1 MSRGT
6 DLSKFTHVVLWCKKY
21 SVPMGTAS
29 LAARDGM
36 IRRERISN
44 LRLESMLDRRAGP
57 SVSLALMVDRSEPRP
72 APGTPPPVALARQS
86 ALRARLVA
94 RDERA
99 LVELIELATPWLLG
113 LVQGMLR
120 DQDEAE
126 EVVAQVFATAWDRVG
141 TLGDEHE
148 TIMPWLLRIA
158 RNRAIDRLRR
168 RSRLQRKAVRLEA
181 FEAAGPTSVPFR
193 EPDEAAQPGWHVHR
207 SIHAALADLPEEQRA
222 VVQLAYF
229 AGLTHSEIARE
240 LGIPMGTVKTRL
252 RLAFD
257 KLRTA
262 LAPIRD
268 WVP

>member
-1 MSRGT
+1 LTYRFDAMVKPFR
-6 DLSKFTHVVLWCKKY
+6 
-21 SVPMGTAS
+21 TADPAGSLS
-29 LAARDGM
+29 LAAQSTL
-36 IRRERISN
+36 RE
-44 LRLESMLDRRAGP
+44 
-57 SVSLALMVDRSEPRP
+57 
-72 APGTPPPVALARQS
+72 
-86 ALRARLVA
+86 RLVA

-113 LVQGMLR
+113 LVQGMLH

-126 EVVAQVFATAWDRVG
+126 EVVAEVFQTAWARVG
-141 TLGDEHE
+141 TLGDEHQALV
-148 TIMPWLLRIA
+148 PWLLRVA

-168 RSRLQRKAVRLEA
+168 RGRQRRKAARLEA
-181 FEAAGPTSVPFR
+181 YQGASSAVPFR
-193 EPDEAAQPGWHVHR
+193 EPDESAQPGWHVHR
-207 SIHAALADLPEEQRA
+207 TVHEALAGLPEEQHA
-222 VVQLAYF
+222 VVRLAYF
-229 AGLTHSEIARE
+229 GGLTHSEIARE